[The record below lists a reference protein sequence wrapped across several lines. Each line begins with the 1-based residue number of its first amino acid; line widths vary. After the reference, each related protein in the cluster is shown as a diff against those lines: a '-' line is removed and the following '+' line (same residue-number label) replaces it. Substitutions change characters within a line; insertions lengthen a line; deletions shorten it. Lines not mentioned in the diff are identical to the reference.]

1 MNMLFNPLTLSDGIV
16 IKNRFYKASMDEQL
30 APNGHPDHQLANL
43 YGAWAK
49 GGAGML
55 VTGHVMIDRRHRAA
69 FDSTVVEDESD
80 FAALTRWA
88 QAGTQNGAKLIM
100 QLNHPGKQIPKN
112 LAKTPVAP
120 SAVAITGDAAAFFN
134 PPRALERDEIADI
147 ITRFGN
153 AAAIAEKAGF
163 SGVQIHAAHGYL
175 LSQFLSPHHNRRED
189 EWGGSLQNRMRLL
202 LAVYQ
207 EIRRRT
213 AKDFLV
219 GVKLNSADFQKS
231 GFDEDESVAVLKA
244 VADAGAD
251 WVEISG
257 GNYEAPV
264 MIDGV
269 KESTKKREAY
279 FLDYAAKAKKASNVP
294 LVITGGFRS
303 AAAMEAALTD
313 GSTDMVGIAKPFALI
328 PDLPDQIARGSVKTV
343 SLKPVKTGVAAIDR
357 KLGSILEMGWYMHQ
371 MKHISQG
378 KTVQPDYGAWRLL
391 LNILWQNGRAGLNK
405 ERG

>member
-1 MNMLFNPLTLSDGIV
+1 MNFLSYLGQPQIKAQQRIAFGKLGQERRNHLIRQIHGQRHAQRAFYVFAHIV
-16 IKNRFYKASMDEQL
+16 QRAVQQPRFGNNRQ
-30 APNGHPDHQLANL
+30 
-43 YGAWAK
+43 GAFQ
-49 GGAGML
+49 
-55 VTGHVMIDRRHRAA
+55 VIRARA
-69 FDSTVVEDESD
+69 REF
-80 FAALTRWA
+80 
-88 QAGTQNGAKLIM
+88 Q
-100 QLNHPGKQIPKN
+100 
-112 LAKTPVAP
+112 
-120 SAVAITGDAAAFFN
+120 
-134 PPRALERDEIADI
+134 PPRAAVEQAQTECVFQR
-147 ITRFGN
+147 GN
-153 AAAIAEKAGF
+153 AARQG
-163 SGVQIHAAHGYL
+163 GLRHAAHGYL

-207 EIRRRT
+207 EICRRM
-213 AKDFLV
+213 AKGFLV
-219 GVKLNSADFQKS
+219 GVKLNSADFQKGS
-231 GFDEDESVAVLKA
+231 FDEAESVTVLKA

-257 GNYEAPV
+257 GNYEAPM

-371 MKHISQG
+371 MKRIRQG

>member
-1 MNMLFNPLTLSDGIV
+1 M
-16 IKNRFYKASMDEQL
+16 
-30 APNGHPDHQLANL
+30 
-43 YGAWAK
+43 
-49 GGAGML
+49 
-55 VTGHVMIDRRHRAA
+55 
-69 FDSTVVEDESD
+69 
-80 FAALTRWA
+80 
-88 QAGTQNGAKLIM
+88 KL
-100 QLNHPGKQIPKN
+100 P
-112 LAKTPVAP
+112 T
-120 SAVAITGDAAAFFN
+120 S
-134 PPRALERDEIADI
+134 